1 MTKRI
6 DLRVLAAPFVFLFLV
21 SLAGCGDKQA
31 GAAPQ
36 APEVA
41 VITLAARD
49 VSITD
54 ELPGRTTAFRV
65 AEVRPQV
72 SGIVQKRLFTEGG
85 EVRAGQQLLQIDPAT
100 YRAALGAAEAA
111 LKRAEARL
119 VAARLL
125 EERYT
130 PLIAANAVSRQDFDD
145 AVADHAQAKA
155 EVAAAAAQVEA
166 ARINLVYTQ
175 VLSPISGRIGRAF
188 VTEGA
193 LVTAGQSQPLAL
205 VQQLDPIYVDISQ
218 SSAQMLRLQRQLA
231 EGVLQKDDKNQ
242 AEVTLTLEDGRQYS
256 ERGKLQFS
264 EVSVDPGTGAVVLR
278 AIFPNPRRE
287 LLPGMFVRAQLTQG
301 QRKEALLVPQRGV
314 TRNQRGE
321 ATVLVVDA
329 ENKVAEK
336 LVTADRVIANEW
348 LITSGL
354 APGDRVIVDGLQKVR
369 PGAVVRSV
377 EVASASTTTSAPGS
391 SQPAAS
397 QASTSTQGSVDS
409 ATGPAPETPA
419 PAASATAQSEVARR

>member
-1 MTKRI
+1 
-6 DLRVLAAPFVFLFLV
+6 
-21 SLAGCGDKQA
+21 
-31 GAAPQ
+31 
-36 APEVA
+36 
-41 VITLAARD
+41 
-49 VSITD
+49 
-54 ELPGRTTAFRV
+54 
-65 AEVRPQV
+65 
-72 SGIVQKRLFTEGG
+72 
-85 EVRAGQQLLQIDPAT
+85 
-100 YRAALGAAEAA
+100 
-111 LKRAEARL
+111 
-119 VAARLL
+119 
-125 EERYT
+125 
-130 PLIAANAVSRQDFDD
+130 
-145 AVADHAQAKA
+145 
-155 EVAAAAAQVEA
+155 
-166 ARINLVYTQ
+166 